1 MTDNFELY
9 ESVRIK
15 GTDITGVIVA
25 EDTDGGT
32 KPPLYFIEKDEKYK
46 TGVPDQDCIWYAAS
60 EIEYL

>member
-1 MTDNFELY
+1 MTNKFELY

-32 KPPLYFIEKDEKYK
+32 KPPLYFIEKDDKYK
-46 TGVPDQDCIWYAAS
+46 IGVPDQDCIWCAAH
-60 EIEYL
+60 EIEHI